1 LTITQHQLSYEGRC
15 SQFWLV
21 LSDVRFGSTAVIL
34 PQIGR
39 LAAMSTIGAVREQQG
54 ENWFLNGCAL
64 EKRPFNRASEEL
76 QHSAMSGRWRVWGK
90 NSRSST
96 QVQIVGALCELYADR
111 DWAISAGCL

>member
-1 LTITQHQLSYEGRC
+1 LSYEGRC